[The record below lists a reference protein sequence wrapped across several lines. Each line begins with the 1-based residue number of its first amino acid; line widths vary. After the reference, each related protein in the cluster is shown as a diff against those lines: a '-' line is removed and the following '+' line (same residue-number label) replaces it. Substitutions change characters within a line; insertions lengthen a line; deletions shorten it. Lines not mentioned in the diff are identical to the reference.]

1 MKKCLNE
8 WNATVEALGQGR
20 QTILIRKYGTTVEN
34 FLLYPTASYAFKND
48 FLRSFEIEYKA
59 FASANL
65 IPKKEDGKTEIK
77 YYAEVEDVVEK
88 SSQRIGTLNKYH
100 VWTKEHINSYLNNK
114 KAKIW
119 ILRVYKLKE
128 PVMVQTNGGTRYANL
143 KDEVP
148 IAGMKPVLTDEIFS
162 SLKKEIECMN

>member
-20 QTILIRKYGTTVEN
+20 QTILIRKYWTTIEN
-34 FLLYPTASYAFKND
+34 FLLYPTASYALKND

-59 FASANL
+59 FASANT

-77 YYAEVEDVVEK
+77 YYAKVEDVVEK
-88 SSQRIGTLNKYH
+88 SSQMIGTLNKYH
-100 VWTKEHINSYLNNK
+100 IWTKEHLESYLNNK
-114 KAKIW
+114 NPKIW

-128 PVMVQTNGGTRYANL
+128 PVMVQTSGGIRYANL
-143 KDEVP
+143 KDEVSLE
-148 IAGMKPVLTDEIFS
+148 GMKPVLKDEMFS